1 MRVIDGDF
9 VFPLVAFA
17 TMVAG
22 LYGYKAMIVAYTY
35 PHSTVGVFAEVSLD
49 NMGATGDKRFEIAGD

>member
-1 MRVIDGDF
+1 
-9 VFPLVAFA
+9 
-17 TMVAG
+17 MVAG